1 MSGRKPTHPDITARR
16 TANDIKVLK
25 HIMKNLD
32 TLATG
37 RTESPQKLMVF
48 YAAYTA
54 MRSLWEVKTI
64 HGKLPSGDQAL
75 DAYAR
80 TDPGHLIFRVEKEVA
95 HSVGEP
101 SKTLFRVSILKR
113 WGRRFLRLWG

>member
-54 MRSLWEVKTI
+54 MRSLWEVKTN
-64 HGKLPSGDQAL
+64 HGKLPSGDSAL
-75 DAYAR
+75 DAYSY
-80 TDPGHLIFRVEKEVA
+80 TKPGHLVFRVNMEVA
-95 HSVGEP
+95 HSIGTP
-101 SKTLFRVSILKR
+101 TKTLLRVAILKR
-113 WGRRFLRLWG
+113 WGRKILRLWG

>member
-54 MRSLWEVKTI
+54 MRSLWEVKTN
-64 HGKLPSGDQAL
+64 HGQKPSGDSAL
-75 DAYAR
+75 DAKAR
-80 TDPGHLIFRVEKEVA
+80 TEPGHLVFRVNMEVA
-95 HSVGEP
+95 HSIGEAT
-101 SKTLFRVSILKR
+101 KTLLRVSILKY
-113 WGRRFLRLWG
+113 WGQKILRLWR

>member
-1 MSGRKPTHPDITARR
+1 MSGRKPTNPGITARR
-16 TANDIKVLK
+16 TANDLKVLK

-54 MRSLWEVKTI
+54 MRSLWEVKTN
-64 HGKLPSGDQAL
+64 HGQQPSGDSAL
-75 DAYAR
+75 DGKGHAE
-80 TDPGHLIFRVEKEVA
+80 PGHLVFRVNMEVA
-95 HSVGEP
+95 HSIGKET
-101 SKTLFRVSILKR
+101 KTLLRVTILKY
-113 WGRRFLRLWG
+113 WGERILRLWG